1 MECHLRLDY
10 FSGRSSLGNRDA
22 YHTGRPSPNIPK
34 RWCGQVSLKC
44 ARGIRSRSNRRVAL
58 WILMTKYK
66 ELGQIMD
73 AFLLEHSSSDSAS
86 QTPSASK

>member
-1 MECHLRLDY
+1 MECDLRLDY

-22 YHTGRPSPNIPK
+22 YHTSGPSPNTSK
-34 RWCGQVSLKC
+34 RWRGQVSLKC
-44 ARGIRSRSNRRVAL
+44 ARRIRSRADRRVAI

-73 AFLLEHSSSDSAS
+73 AFLLEHTSSD
-86 QTPSASK
+86 